1 MAREQNR
8 AIALLGALIVVCQPC
23 SAFVSVVGP
32 AAVVRSSYGAG
43 LRPSTASVPSNEHA
57 RAPVSLAGQRSRAGS
72 ALSMG
77 AKSVGVP
84 IWMSCIS
91 VFNVK
96 SERGVGRLTACV
108 NVSVGSII
116 RSRM

>member
-43 LRPSTASVPSNEHA
+43 LRTNSASVPSNEHA
-57 RAPVSLAGQRSRAGS
+57 RGPVSLAGQRSRAGS

-84 IWMSCIS
+84 SWMGRTAVCG
-91 VFNVK
+91 VE
-96 SERGVGRLTACV
+96 SERDVGGLAL
-108 NVSVGSII
+108 
-116 RSRM
+116 

>member
-23 SAFVSVVGP
+23 CAFVVGP

-84 IWMSCIS
+84 TWLSCTT
-91 VFNVK
+91 VCDVK
-96 SERGVGRLTACV
+96 SERGVGRLAL
-108 NVSVGSII
+108 
-116 RSRM
+116 